1 MHNTRST
8 NHPLEP
14 YNSEI
19 ERTLFR
25 LKHISGSQLLVFE
38 HPDSEKDIH
47 SDSDT
52 AEIPVTTEN
61 MARETRTLKELTAP
75 NLAVQ
80 PLCITFPA
88 LDDGV
93 TFELKSGLIH
103 QLPSF
108 SGTSI
113 EDPNKHL
120 SDFHIVCTG
129 MKPVDVTDEQLKL
142 RAFPFSLKGNA
153 RDWLINYLPPASIT
167 TWIGMKKAF
176 LEKYF
181 PPSRSAQ
188 LKRAIS
194 NIEQQDGETLYE
206 YLEKF
211 KQLCASCPYHGYSEH
226 DLIMYFCGGLNQDD
240 RRMIH
245 SACGGNIANKN
256 PDEAWEVITEL
267 AETSRQFERRPS
279 RRGVSAMGVNPGL
292 EEKVDNIASTLRDML
307 SGRQMA
313 VICGICSTKGHPSD
327 LCPQMQESDSQTVNG
342 VWESIPNK
350 KWDPYSNTYNEGWK
364 AHPNFRWGNS
374 QANPSSGPPRGQFI
388 MRPQE
393 QPSVPQAPPQATPS
407 SSMSTE
413 DMIRALTI
421 SVTQDR
427 AENKQNFKNL
437 ENQVSQLAT
446 AVNRLE
452 AKQSGTLPSQTVLNP
467 RENVSAVSLRNG
479 RQLVEIEKPKA
490 KPKVVT
496 IQEEEELV
504 VEDDKLLKDGG
515 EEDASNSKEVT
526 PSMPSYEP
534 LPPFPEALN
543 DTRKKEPDTDI
554 YETFRK
560 CEVNIPLLEL
570 IKSVPR
576 YAKFLKELCTIKR
589 NQKERSLKKPKGKA
603 SEFVSALFKS
613 KTPPKCSDPGVFT
626 IPCTIGDTRFERA
639 MLDLGASI
647 NVIPFHVYESLKLG
661 PLKSTRVVVQLAN
674 RSSVHPR
681 GVVENVMVK
690 VDRLAF
696 PADFY
701 VLDMA
706 REVDG
711 VPILLGRPFLKTA
724 GTRIDVPNGSLTMEF
739 NGRVVKFEINPPN
752 LTSSAVYS
760 LCAIATNHT
769 SMRSR
774 KPPLSS
780 KDCEILQDSPP
791 GEEKR
796 CILLW
801 ENLKDA
807 EAGKRKGKTWFDKL
821 IRRKGSGKATQVI
834 YIKSSSV
841 HSVPLVR

>member
-1 MHNTRST
+1 
-8 NHPLEP
+8 
-14 YNSEI
+14 
-19 ERTLFR
+19 
-25 LKHISGSQLLVFE
+25 
-38 HPDSEKDIH
+38 
-47 SDSDT
+47 
-52 AEIPVTTEN
+52 

-75 NLAVQ
+75 NFVVQ

-93 TFELKSGLIH
+93 TFLLKSGLIH

-129 MKPVDVTDEQLKL
+129 MKPVDVTHEQLKL

-153 RDWLINYLPPASIT
+153 RNWLINYLPPASIT

-245 SACGGNIANKN
+245 STCGGNIANKN

-307 SGRQMA
+307 SGRQMD
-313 VICGICSTKGHPSD
+313 VIC
-327 LCPQMQESDSQTVNG
+327 
-342 VWESIPNK
+342 
-350 KWDPYSNTYNEGWK
+350 GWK

-374 QANPSSGPPRGQFI
+374 QANQSSGPPRGQFI

-393 QPSVPQAPPQATPS
+393 QPSVHQAPPQATPS

-437 ENQVSQLAT
+437 ENQVSQLAI

-452 AKQSGTLPSQTVLNP
+452 AKQSGALPSQTILNP
-467 RENVSAVSLRNG
+467 RENVSDVSLRNG
-479 RQLVEIEKPKA
+479 RQLVEIKKPKA

-496 IQEEEELV
+496 IHEEEELV

-515 EEDASNSKEVT
+515 GEDASNLKEVT

-534 LPPFPEALN
+534 LPPFPEALK

-560 CEVNIPLLEL
+560 CEVNIPLLDL

-589 NQKERSLKKPKGKA
+589 NQKECSLKRPKGKA

-626 IPCTIGDTRFERA
+626 IPCTIGDTRFEIA

-647 NVIPFHVYESLKLG
+647 NVIPFNVYESLKLG
-661 PLKSTRVVVQLAN
+661 PLKSTRVVVQLNN

-690 VDRLAF
+690 VDQLVF

-706 REVDG
+706 QEVDG

-774 KPPLSS
+774 KPPLPS
-780 KDCEILQDSPP
+780 KDYEILQDSPP
-791 GEEKR
+791 REKKR

-807 EAGKRKGKTWFDKL
+807 EDGKRKGKTWFDKL
-821 IRRKGSGKATQVI
+821 IRRKGSDKATQVI
-834 YIKSSSV
+834 YIKSSSA
-841 HSVPLVR
+841 HPVPLVRYL

>member
-1 MHNTRST
+1 
-8 NHPLEP
+8 
-14 YNSEI
+14 
-19 ERTLFR
+19 
-25 LKHISGSQLLVFE
+25 
-38 HPDSEKDIH
+38 
-47 SDSDT
+47 
-52 AEIPVTTEN
+52 
-61 MARETRTLKELTAP
+61 MAQETRTLKELTAP
-75 NLAVQ
+75 NLVVQ

-120 SDFHIVCTG
+120 SDFRIVCTG

-153 RDWLINYLPPASIT
+153 RDWLINYLPPTSIT

-194 NIEQQDGETLYE
+194 NIEQQDGETLCE

-211 KQLCASCPYHGYSEH
+211 KQLCASCPYH
-226 DLIMYFCGGLNQDD
+226 DD

-245 SACGGNIANKN
+245 SACGGNIANNN
-256 PDEAWEVITEL
+256 PDEACEVITKL

-279 RRGVSAMGVNPGL
+279 WRGVSAMGVNPGL

-307 SGRQMA
+307 SGRQMV
-313 VICGICSTKGHPSD
+313 VICG
-327 LCPQMQESDSQTVNG
+327 
-342 VWESIPNK
+342 
-350 KWDPYSNTYNEGWK
+350 WK
-364 AHPNFRWGNS
+364 VRPNFRWGNS
-374 QANPSSGPPRGQFI
+374 QANSSSGPPRGQFI
-388 MRPQE
+388 MRLQE
-393 QPSVPQAPPQATPS
+393 QPSVPQAPPQDTPS

-421 SVTQDR
+421 SVTQDK

-452 AKQSGTLPSQTVLNP
+452 AKQSGALPSQTVLNP
-467 RENVSAVSLRNG
+467 RENVSVVSLRNC

-515 EEDASNSKEVT
+515 EEDAYNSKEVT

-534 LPPFPEALN
+534 LPPFPEALK

-560 CEVNIPLLEL
+560 CEVNFPLLDF

-576 YAKFLKELCTIKR
+576 YVKFLKELCTIKR
-589 NQKERSLKKPKGKA
+589 NKKERSLKKPKGKA

-626 IPCTIGDTRFERA
+626 IPCTIGDIRFERA

-681 GVVENVMVK
+681 GVVENLQKKLLQLQSNVLGVSQDSHELANEVAVGRFGSCRMMRVK
-690 VDRLAF
+690 VD
-696 PADFY
+696 
-701 VLDMA
+701 
-706 REVDG
+706 
-711 VPILLGRPFLKTA
+711 
-724 GTRIDVPNGSLTMEF
+724 
-739 NGRVVKFEINPPN
+739 
-752 LTSSAVYS
+752 SS
-760 LCAIATNHT
+760 
-769 SMRSR
+769 
-774 KPPLSS
+774 
-780 KDCEILQDSPP
+780 
-791 GEEKR
+791 
-796 CILLW
+796 W
-801 ENLKDA
+801 ENSYA
-807 EAGKRKGKTWFDKL
+807 ATFGWVAFG
-821 IRRKGSGKATQVI
+821 GSGDLFFEGSVKGRAESPLQAKALGVKEVLQWACGRGILHLEV
-834 YIKSSSV
+834 SSDC
-841 HSVPLVR
+841 LQLLL